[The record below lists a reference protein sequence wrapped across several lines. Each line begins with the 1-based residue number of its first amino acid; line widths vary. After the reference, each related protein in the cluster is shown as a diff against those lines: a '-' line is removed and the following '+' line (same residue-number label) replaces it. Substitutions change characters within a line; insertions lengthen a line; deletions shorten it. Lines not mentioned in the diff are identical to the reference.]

1 MDGSRSRERG
11 ARRRGR
17 GRRWG
22 SRALVAALLAL
33 ALGWFA
39 YRAFF
44 PRYLESRLIAALRA
58 AGFPQAALHVRR
70 AGLGGAELVDIS
82 LWPGARAASASLV
95 YSVGDL
101 IRGRIEGVRLRGAEL
116 TLPLSADEL
125 AALPYEKPAG
135 GSSGG
140 PPLRWLVLED
150 IRVRLVRAD
159 WTAEM
164 ALAGRAVSTGE
175 RIDFAAHGTA
185 MGALVALVG
194 SAQSGHESGV
204 RLTLAAGRPDGW
216 LTGGAV
222 YRPSGLQATLAAA
235 GEAGRLEVAARSRG
249 PSDELGVDWRLD
261 GPVPHRALVAA
272 GLELEGDHLAA
283 TGHAVWRPSSSRLTL
298 AGCDLAVS
306 ARRAV
311 RGAVTIDEP
320 RAALRLS
327 GELAP
332 DRHELRLEDGSAIRI
347 GGIRVGRGARA
358 LSIGPLDG
366 DAAAPGGPF
375 LVHQGGATRI
385 EAALSPRGPVALAG
399 AIRGRLERVRV
410 DLSAVFGGSQD
421 SGELHLGADS
431 RALRLPGRSLALER
445 VRLRLPV
452 GWGGRR
458 PTGSARATLVARGR
472 HLGRARSAITWRA
485 GSLSLDGSLDLPGGA
500 QVAATGGVETGPPG
514 VRARF
519 HLAMPP
525 TRLDLA
531 RLVIPGW
538 RQPPTGS
545 AIVSLRGDLDLT
557 PVRRHGSLRIEVEGG
572 RLALGRRLS
581 VEGVESR
588 VELAE
593 LFPPTSRGEQQVWF
607 ERGRVGGVPFGR
619 GSLGLL
625 LTAGQP
631 RVRAQVNAL
640 GGTVRTSTWTPPPHG
655 GQLGIVLSNIDLAQ
669 VLPLVSRRRLK
680 GTGRL
685 DGELAVDIAPGAP
698 RPLRVRSGRLVT
710 RGGGRLTTRSSRLV
724 ASLASRA
731 RLPLDQALVRLVRE
745 RIARALADFDYSRL
759 DLDLAPNRR
768 RDHLTLRADLQ
779 GKGHQVPQELS
790 LVLYARGVDLLL
802 DPLLNLSTLHRNH
815 P

>member
-1 MDGSRSRERG
+1 MDVLRSRERG
-11 ARRRGR
+11 WRRRGR
-17 GRRWG
+17 GRRWRA
-22 SRALVAALLAL
+22 RALAAALIAL

-44 PRYLESRLIAALRA
+44 PRYLESRLIAALRS
-58 AGFPQAALHVRR
+58 AGFPQAALRVQR

-95 YSVGDL
+95 YGVGDL
-101 IRGRIEGVRLRGAEL
+101 IRGRIEGVRIRGAEL

-140 PPLRWLVLED
+140 PPLRWLVLQD
-150 IRVRLVRAD
+150 IRVRLVRAE
-159 WTAEM
+159 WTAEVT
-164 ALAGRAVSTGE
+164 LAGRAALTGE

-185 MGALVALVG
+185 MGALVAVLG
-194 SAQSGHESGV
+194 SAQSGDGSGV

-222 YRPSGLQATLAAA
+222 YHPSGLQATLAAA
-235 GEAGRLEVAARSRG
+235 GEAGRVEVTALSRG
-249 PSDELGVDWRLD
+249 SSLDELGLDWRVD
-261 GPVPHRALVAA
+261 GPVPQRARLAA
-272 GLELEGDHLAA
+272 GLGLEGDHLAA
-283 TGHAVWRPSSSRLTL
+283 VGHAVWRPSSSRLTL
-298 AGCDLAVS
+298 AGCDLTVS

-311 RGAVTIDEP
+311 RGSITIDEP

-327 GELAP
+327 GELAA
-332 DRHELRLEDGSAIRI
+332 DRAELRLDTGSTFETA
-347 GGIRVGRGARA
+347 GIRLGRGARA

-366 DAAAPGGPF
+366 EATAPGGRF
-375 LVHQGGATRI
+375 LVHQGGATSI
-385 EAALSPRGPVALAG
+385 DAALALRGPVDLAG

-410 DLSAVFGGSQD
+410 DLSAVRAGSRD
-421 SGELHLGADS
+421 SGELDLRADS

-445 VRLRLPV
+445 VRLRVPV

-458 PTGSARATLVARGR
+458 PTGSARAVLVARGR
-472 HLGRARSAITWRA
+472 HLGRARSAISWRA
-485 GSLSLDGSLDLPGGA
+485 GSLRLDGSLDLPGGA
-500 QVAATGGVETGPPG
+500 HVAATGGVESGPG
-514 VRARF
+514 GLRARL

-525 TRLDLA
+525 TRVDLA

-538 RQPPTGS
+538 RQPPTGN
-545 AIVSLRGDLDLT
+545 AIVSLRGDLELT
-557 PVRRHGSLRIEVEGG
+557 PARRHGSLRIEIASG
-572 RLALGRRLS
+572 RLALGRRLYI
-581 VEGVESR
+581 EGVESR
-588 VELAE
+588 LDLAE
-593 LFPPTSRGEQQVWF
+593 LFPPSSRGEQQVWF
-607 ERGRVGGVPFGR
+607 ERGRVGHLPFGR

-625 LTAGQP
+625 VTAGQP
-631 RVRAQVNAL
+631 RLRGQVNAL
-640 GGTVRTSTWTPPPHG
+640 GGTVRTSTWSPPPG
-655 GQLGIVLSNIDLAQ
+655 DGRLGIVLSDIDLAQ
-669 VLPLVSRRRLK
+669 VLPLVSRRRLN

-685 DGELAVDIAPGAP
+685 DGELAVEIAPGAP
-698 RPLRVRSGRLVT
+698 RPLRVRSGSLVT

-724 ASLASRA
+724 ASLATRA

-759 DLDLAPNRR
+759 DLDLAPSRG
-768 RDHLTLRADLQ
+768 HLTLRADLQ

-802 DPLLNLSTLHRNH
+802 DPLLNLSSSHRNH
-815 P
+815 R